1 MDMLAMRQ
9 LALRTVF
16 LWDDLLSWTYE
27 IPMRRISRPGQHSS
41 NLSNCFVGLI
51 FQQVLVGRFYVRHVR
66 STAFETTE
74 IPWYGHAEVSC
85 KSFTEDAD

>member
-27 IPMRRISRPGQHSS
+27 IPMHRISLLGQHSS
-41 NLSNCFVGLI
+41 NFSNCFVCLI
-51 FQQVLVGRFYVRHVR
+51 FQQVLIGRIYVRDVR
-66 STAFETTE
+66 STAFETTK
-74 IPWYGHAEVSC
+74 ISWYGHAEVSC
-85 KSFTEDAD
+85 KSFMEDAD